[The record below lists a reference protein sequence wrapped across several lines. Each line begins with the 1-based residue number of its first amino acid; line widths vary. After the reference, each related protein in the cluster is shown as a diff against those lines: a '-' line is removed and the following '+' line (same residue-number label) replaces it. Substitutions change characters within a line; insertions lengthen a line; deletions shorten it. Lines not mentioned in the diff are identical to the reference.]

1 MEFNPSHI
9 FTDDGQVL
17 QGGSL
22 DAHSEI
28 LHKNKKTVPLGR
40 TFVHGTVWRPESK
53 GGTYKHYLTHS
64 SHGNTESN
72 VNYRDRSDRA
82 KPEHYEPA
90 LRALHAHYS
99 ANPGRKFRIS
109 VSVGDEADDSHPI
122 VKRHRETSGNGLSGG
137 YVDLHSLGDIET
149 FLGTTKAG
157 KKERVAKKPAR
168 EEVPTVDTS
177 GLGREP
183 QRMAQGSMT
192 TAEFNFWRR
201 KGLGDSYDPQIMSFK
216 QYIIEVESWD
226 QQMTGDEDG
235 NQYSVKKLYDF
246 AKSKGKAVNV
256 PIKHTDGLEWWHK
269 SYSEKNPEHMK
280 RMMNA
285 DTSVPVLGIRYG
297 KKLSIADGLNR
308 IKKAHSV
315 EGKTHIPVYIMDSE
329 DMWGLAEPKDKEK

>member
-1 MEFNPSHI
+1 MEFNTSHI

-137 YVDLHSLGDIET
+137 YVDLNSLGDIET

-168 EEVPTVDTS
+168 QEVPTVDTS
-177 GLGREP
+177 GLGKEP

-216 QYIIEVESWD
+216 QYITEVESWD
-226 QQMTGDEDG
+226 QQMTGIDEMAQTIERAKEVLGMLKRSTTDEEDREI
-235 NQYSVKKLYDF
+235 KKRSNREKRSNKILYG
-246 AKSKGKAVNV
+246 KGGRK
-256 PIKHTDGLEWWHK
+256 
-269 SYSEKNPEHMK
+269 MK
-280 RMMNA
+280 RPP
-285 DTSVPVLGIRYG
+285 SVTRGDIFR
-297 KKLSIADGLNR
+297 
-308 IKKAHSV
+308 
-315 EGKTHIPVYIMDSE
+315 
-329 DMWGLAEPKDKEK
+329 

>member
-1 MEFNPSHI
+1 MEFNTSHI

-53 GGTYKHYLTHS
+53 GGTYDHYLTHS

-149 FLGTTKAG
+149 FLGSGKAG

-177 GLGREP
+177 GLGKEP

-216 QYIIEVESWD
+216 QY
-226 QQMTGDEDG
+226 
-235 NQYSVKKLYDF
+235 
-246 AKSKGKAVNV
+246 
-256 PIKHTDGLEWWHK
+256 
-269 SYSEKNPEHMK
+269 
-280 RMMNA
+280 
-285 DTSVPVLGIRYG
+285 
-297 KKLSIADGLNR
+297 IADGLNR